1 MANKYISLENLSRFK
16 GNADKTY
23 ILRDS
28 ELQEIIGNLSI
39 NGNLFVNGTTTT
51 VNHENITVNSAV
63 IITNNNGA
71 DLSTTLSGIAIKT
84 GTDNQAYGIMFSK
97 AEDDSVLLGLGTV
110 AEDNS
115 FSYSAG
121 EGSPLA
127 IRDDSRSMR
136 SGYILTWDSSNN
148 RIVSSSNSLI
158 GLVYDSELHTS
169 LDTKQNKFTVI
180 GNGLVYSESE
190 EGNTLSFAKTIEQ
203 EQLSESQVYVP
214 TSQAVHNYVD
224 AKFNTKVDKLTENG
238 TTGDIRVYSAE
249 YNGTNWID
257 ESILANDSPT
267 QSSVVIRTD
276 SGTIRANNPT
286 DNFDVVTLN
295 HLNGVASSK
304 VSKLTE
310 STVGMNV
317 GYAYYKNKN
326 GNDTGIVIDNY
337 PNASAIAA
345 YGINGILK
353 ANTVESPADNDVVN
367 VGYLTQYVS
376 DAVGDAYTAGTNIE
390 ITDDRVINCTYEYT
404 LPNTVV
410 TTDTPQNI
418 DARKY
423 FVSKDVNTIAL
434 SVGIKGSSQWLA
446 FTPLSICQYNSVG
459 TAAIKLVFENVG
471 DVSNTITIPNKT
483 GTLSLLTDIP
493 SYTEFS
499 GVTYT
504 QEEGAEISY
513 GNNKINLPII
523 AGDNVT
529 IDADESNTHLVVSA
543 TSGAAPANMVTTDT
557 EQTITGSKNF
567 GSGAIACT
575 WSNIKIFY
583 ECDLIRRIIGGDS
596 GSPTE
601 YTYDYPAKS
610 GRFALIDDI
619 PSYTKF
625 SGVVYTSEEGAEISY
640 GNNKINLPI
649 IAGDNVTID
658 ADETNT
664 HIVVSASGG
673 SAPSNMVTT
682 DTTQTISANKIFTNG
697 IRISSDIGLTI
708 FASPYY
714 SYYRERSIK
723 SFGIDGGS
731 VELKFFPTGNDNHI
745 IEVPY
750 NSGTMALIDD
760 IPNLDNYTGTVH
772 IVEGTAGGGVAV
784 HDTSNTSPYTKYGY
798 DKIETYGNSNAL
810 QYTLNIPN
818 KNGTIATLDDIPS
831 ADSFVTLDGT
841 QHIVGNKF
849 FDGSLDITQGS
860 LYVSDIGFLP
870 MSGGSV
876 SFNPPP
882 TTQEITI
889 DLPDKNGTVALV
901 DDLPRSITLTPTPS
915 DDGTIYGTVGSSD
928 LSLLQ
933 ASDNNYVTLNGK
945 LYRLS
950 NKQSTTLSYTN
961 TDIDSSGNLSIGTII
976 VTISDGAWKL
986 YESSMASSTEISNIF
1001 EQTTTYTETYNV
1013 DSVDALPQTASA
1025 GALANVSGTYYKYEE

>member
-1 MANKYISLENLSRFK
+1 MADKYISLENLSRFK
-16 GNADKTY
+16 DNADNTY
-23 ILRDS
+23 VLKNS
-28 ELQEIIGNLSI
+28 EVQEITGNLSI
-39 NGNLFVNGTTTT
+39 NGNLSVNGTTTT

-71 DLSTTLSGIAIKT
+71 DLSTTLSGLAIKT
-84 GTDNQAYGIMFSK
+84 GTDNQAYGIMFSE
-97 AEDDSVLLGLGTV
+97 AEDESVLLGLGTV

-115 FSYSAG
+115 FSYIAG
-121 EGSPLA
+121 EGAPLA
-127 IRDDSRSMR
+127 IRDDSRYMR

-148 RIVSSSNSLI
+148 RIVSSSNSLN
-158 GLVYDSELHTS
+158 GLVYESDLLTS
-169 LDTKQNKFTVI
+169 LRDYAALRTNNTFTERSPITLSNLSAAINMNYGNYYTTQYRSHGIFITSSGVSSANVSLVYPQAVSGENEIEIEFPQESGTVALESYVANEVDAAVIELNQSIDTKQNAFTVT
-180 GNGLVYSESE
+180 GNGLVYSESDD
-190 EGNTLSFAKTIEQ
+190 GNTLRFAKTIEE
-203 EQLSESQVYVP
+203 EQLSESQSYIP

-224 AKFNTKVDKLTENG
+224 AELNTKVDKLTVEG
-238 TTGDIRVYSAE
+238 TTGAVRVYSAE

-257 ESILANDSPT
+257 GSILVNESQTP
-267 QSSVVIRTD
+267 SSVVIRTN
-276 SGTIRANNPT
+276 SGTIRANTPT
-286 DNFDVVTLN
+286 DDWDVATRNYVT
-295 HLNGVASSK
+295 GVAAEK
-304 VSKLTE
+304 VSRLSA
-310 STVGMNV
+310 STGEMNV

-326 GNDTGIVIDNY
+326 GNDSGIVIDNY
-337 PNASAIAA
+337 PTASAIAA
-345 YGINGILK
+345 YGTNGILK

-367 VGYLTQYVS
+367 IGYLTQYVS

-390 ITDDRVINCTYEYT
+390 ITEDRVINCTYEYT

-418 DARKY
+418 DSRKY
-423 FVSKDVNTIAL
+423 FRSKDVNTIAL
-434 SVGIKGSSQWLA
+434 SVGINGYSQWLA

-529 IDADESNTHLVVSA
+529 IDADESNTHLVISA
-543 TSGAAPANMVTTDT
+543 TGGTTPTNIVTTDT
-557 EQTITGSKNF
+557 EQTITGKKTFTGDIICNRLNAYLDEGYTGCGITVNRQNSPRMVC
-567 GSGAIACT
+567 IADT
-575 WSNIKIFY
+575 VILF
-583 ECDLIRRIIGGDS
+583 RDS
-596 GSPTE
+596 TNYLSLSP
-601 YTYDYPAKS
+601 
-610 GRFALIDDI
+610 
-619 PSYTKF
+619 
-625 SGVVYTSEEGAEISY
+625 
-640 GNNKINLPI
+640 
-649 IAGDNVTID
+649 
-658 ADETNT
+658 
-664 HIVVSASGG
+664 ASL
-673 SAPSNMVTT
+673 
-682 DTTQTISANKIFTNG
+682 F
-697 IRISSDIGLTI
+697 
-708 FASPYY
+708 
-714 SYYRERSIK
+714 
-723 SFGIDGGS
+723 
-731 VELKFFPTGNDNHI
+731 TGNYDLMLPVKNGVI
-745 IEVPY
+745 ATLDDVP
-750 NSGTMALIDD
+750 D
-760 IPNLDNYTGTVH
+760 LDNYVGIVH
-772 IVEGTAGGGVAV
+772 FAQGTAGSGIAI
-784 HDTSNTSPYTKYGY
+784 HDTSTRSPYTKYGY
-798 DKIETYGNSNAL
+798 NKIEKYGNSNAL

-818 KNGTIATLDDIPS
+818 KTGTLALVSDIPS
-831 ADSFVTLDGT
+831 TSNFVTLEGT

-860 LYVSDIGFLP
+860 LYVNDIAFLP

-882 TTQEITI
+882 TSQEITI
-889 DLPDKNGTVALV
+889 NLPDKDGTVALV
-901 DDLPRSITLTPTPS
+901 GDLPRSITLTPTPS

-976 VTISDGAWKL
+976 VTISGGAWQL

-1001 EQTTTYTETYNV
+1001 DQTTTYTETYNV
-1013 DSVDALPQTASA
+1013 DSVDELPQTASA